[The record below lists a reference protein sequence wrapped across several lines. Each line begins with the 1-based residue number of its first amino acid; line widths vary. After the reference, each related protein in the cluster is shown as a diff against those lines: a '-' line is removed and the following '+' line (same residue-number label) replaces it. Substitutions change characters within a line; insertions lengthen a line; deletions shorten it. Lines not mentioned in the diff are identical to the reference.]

1 MEKDKMKIKFK
12 KLHPDAKTP
21 FQAHPGD
28 AGFDIY
34 ATSVKRIGLFKYQY
48 GTGLAMEIPEGY
60 EGEARPRSSIHK
72 TFMLLSNAPGT
83 IDAGYRGEIMAIF
96 YALPF
101 ISKPYKVGERIF
113 QLLIK
118 PVPTVEYVET
128 DQLSETERGTG
139 GYGSTG
145 K

>member
-1 MEKDKMKIKFK
+1 MKIRFK
-12 KLHPDAKTP
+12 LLHPAAVIPK
-21 FQAHPGD
+21 QARRGD
-28 AGFDIY
+28 AGFDIT

-60 EGEARPRSSIHK
+60 EGECRPRSSIHK
-72 TFMLLSNAPGT
+72 TFMLLSNSPGT
-83 IDAGYRGEIMAIF
+83 IDAGYRGEIMAVF
-96 YALPF
+96 YAIPF

-118 PVPTVEYVET
+118 PVPAVEYVEA
-128 DQLSETERGTG
+128 DKLSETERGTG

-145 K
+145 R

>member
-1 MEKDKMKIKFK
+1 MKIKFK
-12 KLHPDAKTP
+12 KLHPAAKVP
-21 FQAHPGD
+21 YQAHPGD
-28 AGFDIY
+28 AGFDLY
-34 ATSVKRIGLFKYQY
+34 ATSVKRIGWFKYQY

-83 IDAGYRGEIMAIF
+83 IDSGFRGEIMAVF
-96 YALPF
+96 YAMPF

-118 PVPTVEYVET
+118 PVPAVEYVEAEE
-128 DQLSETERGTG
+128 LSETERGAG

-145 K
+145 LK